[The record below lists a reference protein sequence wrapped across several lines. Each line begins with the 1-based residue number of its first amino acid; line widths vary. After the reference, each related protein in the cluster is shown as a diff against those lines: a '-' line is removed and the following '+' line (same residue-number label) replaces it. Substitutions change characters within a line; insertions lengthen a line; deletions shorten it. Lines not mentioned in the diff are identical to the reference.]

1 MRGKLGDAHMF
12 GRGGI
17 TAAVRSISLTG
28 LISGHGQVGL
38 RRAWNISSH

>member
-28 LISGHGQVGL
+28 LIPVMPVGL